1 MGSVPRQPVR
11 ALQALRGESRDLWC
25 SADVRRAALENI
37 AGLWTMGETMEALE
51 AARAVDTSVADG
63 LRALGFSRGPVVVQ
77 IAAQSRG
84 EHGVKTHTCVL
95 VISVNYLI
103 GMLRSGGK
111 PDSVFRTW
119 VHESIHARIP
129 FPASF
134 YEDEWKRWKG
144 YEEGLAEGLARL
156 ITRNW
161 ARMDPLNLAYDG
173 YVRAYRALARAL
185 GVDIGLIWGS
195 LYGHRNGQVRDRLP
209 TVVGRVRSDAG
220 GRLLDPSRVLSV
232 ADELF
237 DSARDESVVRSSD
250 MVNRW
255 RWALA

>member
-1 MGSVPRQPVR
+1 M
-11 ALQALRGESRDLWC
+11 
-25 SADVRRAALENI
+25 ENI
-37 AGLWTMGETMEALE
+37 AGLWTMGDRAEALE
-51 AARAVDTSVADG
+51 AARAVDASVADG
-63 LRALGFSRGPVVVQ
+63 LRALGFSRGPVMVQ
-77 IAAQSRG
+77 LAAQSRG

-103 GMLRSGGK
+103 GMLGSSGK

-129 FPASF
+129 FPMSF
-134 YEDEWKRWKG
+134 YEDEWRRWKG

-156 ITRNW
+156 VTRNW
-161 ARMDPLNLAYDG
+161 ARMDPINLAYDG
-173 YVRAYRALARAL
+173 YVRAYRALAREL
-185 GVDIGLIWGS
+185 GVDVGLLWTS
-195 LYGHRNGQVRDRLP
+195 LYRYRNGRVRSRLP

-237 DSARDESVVRSSD
+237 DSARDESVMRSSD

-255 RWALA
+255 RRALA